1 MRGLPAL
8 SGRAVI
14 AALERAGFEVI
25 RTNRGRI
32 VSCGTGMIPAK

>member
-1 MRGLPAL
+1 MRALPAL
-8 SGRAVI
+8 SGRVVI

-25 RTNRGRI
+25 RSKGCI